1 MPVNSKNY
9 RDIQTPI
16 EVDTE
21 YVGCCF
27 AQSQPVDTEGVKT
40 GVRLF
45 PGDDTPRTFTGCN
58 LVNCELPPGSTLIKC
73 NTTLITR
80 QTLVNTSTIIINEQ
94 EIVAGDEVDIIHG
107 KYDQDLGYV
116 YQTDQEVE
124 H

>member
-1 MPVNSKNY
+1 MQVNKNY
-9 RDIQTPI
+9 RDLQTPS

-45 PGDDTPRTFTGCN
+45 PGDDTPRTFTKCN
-58 LVNCELPPGSTLIKC
+58 LANCEPPLGSILINC
-73 NTTLITR
+73 NTTLVTR
-80 QTLVNTSTIIINEQ
+80 RVLINTSTIVVNEV
-94 EIVAGDEVDIIHG
+94 EVIVGDEVDIIHG
-107 KYDQDLGYV
+107 RYDQELGYV
-116 YQTDQEVE
+116 YQTDQEVP

>member
-1 MPVNSKNY
+1 MQVNKNY
-9 RDIQTPI
+9 RDLQTPS

-27 AQSQPVDTEGVKT
+27 AQSQPVDIEGVKT

-45 PGDDTPRTFTGCN
+45 PGDDTPRTFTKCN
-58 LVNCELPPGSTLIKC
+58 LANCEPPPGSILVKC

-80 QTLVNTSTIIINEQ
+80 QVLVNTSTIVINEQ
-94 EIVAGDEVDIIHG
+94 EVIVGDEVDIIHG
-107 KYDQDLGYV
+107 RYDQDLGYV
-116 YQTDQEVE
+116 YQADQEVP